1 MSKQTEY
8 IDYIAPYIIAAVKK
22 NGKGFPSA
30 IIAHSITESGW
41 GQSDLAWKYFNYF
54 GMKCG
59 GAWKGKS
66 VNMATKEEYSPG
78 VLTSIR
84 DNFRAY
90 DSLEEGIQGY
100 FDFLA
105 WSHYNKVWTAKTP
118 EDFLQYLK
126 DCGYCTSTTW
136 VNTVHTLIRQYD
148 LKRFDDPNFVPVQT
162 QPNISPVQNS
172 EPAIIEQTIK
182 QHASEVWAGKW
193 GVGEDRKK
201 WMEKA
206 GLNYSVIQAAVNK
219 GVGK

>member
-1 MSKQTEY
+1 MSKQTDY
-8 IDYIAPYIIAAVKK
+8 IEYIAPHIISAVKR
-22 NGKGFPSA
+22 NSKGFPSA

-66 VNMATKEEYSPG
+66 VNMTTKEEYTPG
-78 VLTSIR
+78 TLTTIK

-118 EDFLQYLK
+118 EEFLQFLK

-136 VNTVHTLIRQYD
+136 VNTTQTLIRQYN
-148 LKRFDDPNFVPVQT
+148 LKRFDSMDVPVQ
-162 QPNISPVQNS
+162 SPEPPIVAQTRDRLVQ
-172 EPAIIEQTIK
+172 EIID
-182 QHASEVWAGKW
+182 GKW
-193 GVGEDRKK
+193 GNGKDRRRFL
-201 WMEKA
+201 EAA
-206 GLNYSVIQAAVNK
+206 GCNFDTLQPLVNK
-219 GVGK
+219 KLMGK

>member
-1 MSKQTEY
+1 MSKQTDY
-8 IDYIAPYIIAAVKK
+8 IEYIAPHIISAVKK

-66 VNMATKEEYSPG
+66 VNMTTNEEYTPG
-78 VLTSIR
+78 TLTTIK

-90 DSLEEGIQGY
+90 DSLDDGIQGY

-118 EDFLQYLK
+118 EEFLQFLK

-136 VNTVHTLIRQYD
+136 VNTTQTLIRQYN
-148 LKRFDDPNFVPVQT
+148 LKRFDSMDVPVQA
-162 QPNISPVQNS
+162 P
-172 EPAIIEQTIK
+172 EPAIVAQTRDRLI
-182 QHASEVWAGKW
+182 QEIIDGKW
-193 GVGEDRKK
+193 GNGKDRRRFL
-201 WMEKA
+201 EAA
-206 GLNYSVIQAAVNK
+206 GCNFDVLQSLVNK
-219 GVGK
+219 KLMGK